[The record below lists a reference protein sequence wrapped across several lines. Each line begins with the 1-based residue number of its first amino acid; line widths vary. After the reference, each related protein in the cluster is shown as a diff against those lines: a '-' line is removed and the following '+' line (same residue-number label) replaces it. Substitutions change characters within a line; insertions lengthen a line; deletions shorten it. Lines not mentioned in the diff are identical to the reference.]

1 MAKKTPKTAVTA
13 VTAERAQRLHRL
25 LRLLGHG
32 PQARTALLRKLRL
45 GVRGFYRDLET
56 LRVVGTEV
64 KLADGKY
71 RLVDSL
77 EAALDRLPFPD
88 PNLTLGEARMLA
100 KGRSGVHGKIR
111 AIVDKI
117 EK

>member
-32 PQARTALLRKLRL
+32 PQARTSLLRKLRL

-71 RLVDSL
+71 RLLDTL

-100 KGRSGVHGKIR
+100 KGRSAVHTKVR

>member
-1 MAKKTPKTAVTA
+1 MAKKKSKTAVTA

-32 PQARTALLRKLRL
+32 PQARTSLLRKLRL

-56 LRVVGTEV
+56 LRFVGTQV

-88 PNLTLGEARMLA
+88 PNLTLGEARILA

-111 AIVDKI
+111 TIVDKI

>member
-1 MAKKTPKTAVTA
+1 MAKKPPKNAVNA

-32 PQARTALLRKLRL
+32 PQARAVLLRKLRL
-45 GVRGFYRDLET
+45 GIRGFYRDLET

-77 EAALDRLPFPD
+77 EAA
-88 PNLTLGEARMLA
+88 GC
-100 KGRSGVHGKIR
+100 RSPTR
-111 AIVDKI
+111 A
-117 EK
+117 

>member
-1 MAKKTPKTAVTA
+1 MAKKTPKNAVTA

-25 LRLLGHG
+25 LRFLGNG

-56 LRVVGTEV
+56 LRVVGTSV

-71 RLVDSL
+71 RLLDTL
-77 EAALDRLPFPD
+77 ESALERLPFPD
-88 PNLTLGEARMLA
+88 PNLTLGEARVLA
-100 KGRSGVHGKIR
+100 KGRAGVHVKIR